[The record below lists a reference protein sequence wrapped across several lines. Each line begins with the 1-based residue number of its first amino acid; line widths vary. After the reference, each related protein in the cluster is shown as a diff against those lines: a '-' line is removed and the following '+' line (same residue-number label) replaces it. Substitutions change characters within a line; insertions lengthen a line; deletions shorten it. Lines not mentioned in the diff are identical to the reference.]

1 MTNTNN
7 TNNTNVINNAMD
19 NEMNVMMIGEEL
31 LDVKQINDVT
41 YEVYGSTLLSVNQY
55 VHQIIGNCDYR
66 ISEANGVVTVTVVLD
81 EPEIGDKTV
90 KEWNELAFML
100 GCEDETYYYEQ
111 ELDSYKERSVES
123 FDADFQ
129 F

>member
-66 ISEANGVVTVTVVLD
+66 ISEANGVVTVTVVVGYEVD
-81 EPEIGDKTV
+81 TMSV
-90 KEWNELAFML
+90 KELNESLFAL
-100 GCEDETYYYEQ
+100 NADAAYYYEQ
-111 ELDSYKERSVES
+111 ELDSYKERGVES
-123 FDADFQ
+123 FDTDFP